1 MAVDFDKITAPTLV
15 DSEIIYFEGYSI
27 FRRTDKII
35 QLQFRDVFDGE
46 LRDAKNIIECIRR
59 LSGGETYPLLVIYG
73 KYNQFSKET
82 RAYIANA
89 KETKADALV
98 INSLPLKILGNFY
111 MKFDRPNRPTH
122 LFTDVE
128 SAVAWVKSLD

>member
-1 MAVDFDKITAPTLV
+1 MVVDFDKIISPELV

-59 LSGGETYPLLVIYG
+59 LSVGEIYPLLVIYG

-82 RAYIANA
+82 RTYIAQA
-89 KETKADALV
+89 RVTKADALV

-111 MKFDRPNRPTH
+111 LKFDRPNRPTH

-128 SAVAWVKSLD
+128 SAVAWIKSLD

>member
-1 MAVDFDKITAPTLV
+1 MVVDFDRITSPELV

-27 FRRTDKII
+27 FRRKDKII

-46 LRDAKNIIECIRR
+46 IGDAVNILDCIRK
-59 LSGGETYPLLVIYG
+59 LSVGELLPLLVIYG

-82 RAYIANA
+82 RAFIARSTA
-89 KETKADALV
+89 TKADALV

-111 MKFDRPNRPTH
+111 LKFDRPNRPTH
-122 LFTDVE
+122 LFTDVG
-128 SAVAWVKSLD
+128 SAVTWLKLLD